1 VVLVLDDANLNI
13 NSGKQAYQISGIIG
27 FPVFQ
32 ALATITF
39 LHNDEFEAGE
49 AVGVSGA
56 GARMYLNELTPIVM
70 CKVEGVDLPFSFD
83 SGASSTD
90 LLIRYYER
98 FRNESKAWKK
108 GKTRVSGAG
117 GTVKRRIYIQPQVKL
132 VIGDKT
138 VTLERVTIYTSGTG
152 TASNAYLYGNLG
164 QDVVANFES
173 FTLDFS
179 TMTFSLGKL
188 LPQNANQKR

>member
-1 VVLVLDDANLNI
+1 
-13 NSGKQAYQISGIIG
+13 
-27 FPVFQ
+27 
-32 ALATITF
+32 
-39 LHNDEFEAGE
+39 
-49 AVGVSGA
+49 
-56 GARMYLNELTPIVM
+56 MYLNELTPIVM

-90 LLIRYYER
+90 LLILYYER

-132 VIGDKT
+132 VIGDKA

-152 TASNAYLYGNLG
+152 TASNAHLYGNLG

-188 LPQNANQKR
+188 LPQNAKQKR